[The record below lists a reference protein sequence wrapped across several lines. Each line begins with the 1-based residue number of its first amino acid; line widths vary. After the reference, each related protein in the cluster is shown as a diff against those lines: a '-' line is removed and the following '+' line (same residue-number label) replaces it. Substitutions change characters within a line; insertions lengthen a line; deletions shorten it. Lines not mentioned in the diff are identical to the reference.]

1 MGTPA
6 IQVSNLS
13 VALGIPA
20 VQVLSDV
27 SLTIHQGEILALVGK
42 SGTGKSTLINAIGGL
57 VPHTSGNIQRA
68 QGIHGELRTATV
80 FQSPRLFPWLSA
92 LDNVALS
99 LTYRSHP
106 SHTKKKSARRAIAR
120 EVLASLDIEEYAH
133 RKPHELSG
141 GQQQR
146 VGIARAVTSRPDVL
160 LLDEPFSALDV
171 ATRSS
176 LQEWL
181 VEHRADLAPTVVLV
195 THDLSE
201 ALYVADRI
209 ALLTDDSGDLPVWSS
224 DVRHR
229 DHIPQS
235 AVREEIERCFF
246 DVASTFT
253 S

>member
-6 IQVSNLS
+6 IQISNLS
-13 VALGIPA
+13 VALGAPA
-20 VQVLSDV
+20 VQVLRDI
-27 SLTIHQGEILALVGK
+27 SLTINEGEILALVGK

-57 VPHTSGNIQRA
+57 VGFAGGEIHRA
-68 QGIHGELRTATV
+68 QGALGELRTATV
-80 FQSPRLFPWLSA
+80 FQSPRLFPWLTA

-99 LTYRSHP
+99 LSYKSHP
-106 SHTKKKSARRAIAR
+106 GYTKKKSTRRAIAM
-120 EVLASLDIEEYAH
+120 EVLASLEIHEYAN
-133 RKPHELSG
+133 RRPHELSG

-171 ATRSS
+171 ATRTS

-181 VEHRADLAPTVVLV
+181 VAHRENLAPTVVLV

-209 ALLTDDSGDLPVWSS
+209 ALLTNDSGDLPVWSS

-246 DVASTFT
+246 DTASTLL
-253 S
+253 